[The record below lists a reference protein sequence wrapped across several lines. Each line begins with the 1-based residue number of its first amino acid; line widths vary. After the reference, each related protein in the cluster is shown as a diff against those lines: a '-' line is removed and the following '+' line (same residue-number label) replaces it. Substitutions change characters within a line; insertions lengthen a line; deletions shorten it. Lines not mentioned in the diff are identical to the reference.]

1 MKAVATELEEKRQ
14 SINFPS
20 ARTKLIL
27 CRKTPKRITEP
38 NIPSNTTNAL
48 ILESE
53 KLKRSPRLNSAFTTI
68 AITTRNG
75 GRFDDVE
82 TKLLGDEL
90 MRRSLGRDEPL
101 DGRGGEAEEPSL
113 AITPPVNLWTPVH
126 NCSVH
131 ANLEQIYFY
140 WT

>member
-1 MKAVATELEEKRQ
+1 VKTVATELEENRQ

-38 NIPSNTTNAL
+38 NIPSKTTNAL
-48 ILESE
+48 IFESE
-53 KLKRSPRLNSAFTTI
+53 KLRSPRLNSAFTTI
-68 AITTRNG
+68 AITTKNG

-90 MRRSLGRDEPL
+90 IRRSLGRDEPL
-101 DGRGGEAEEPSL
+101 DGRGGVAEEPSL
-113 AITPPVNLWTPVH
+113 AITPPN
-126 NCSVH
+126 
-131 ANLEQIYFY
+131 QFMDIR
-140 WT
+140 